1 MNKDHVE
8 LGLFKRERH
17 RLEVFPV
24 VFAQLVMGLPVTFL
38 QILGG
43 SGAPI
48 LEEPQF
54 MVAEQR
60 QGPAFAGEVDDFAAI
75 GTAIDEVSEQD
86 ETVVLGEFEASKQ
99 LGEFEVAAMDV
110 SDGDKSPVHTAEKC

>member
-1 MNKDHVE
+1 M
-8 LGLFKRERH
+8 
-17 RLEVFPV
+17 
-24 VFAQLVMGLPVTFL
+24 VT
-38 QILGG
+38 
-43 SGAPI
+43 
-48 LEEPQF
+48 
-54 MVAEQR
+54 EQR

-110 SDGDKSPVHTAEKC
+110 ADGDKSSVHTAEKC